1 MKAGGVVGALHRTPG
16 CENLKQWAPVGGRI
30 VELTLE
36 PSNSVM
42 VW

>member
-1 MKAGGVVGALHRTPG
+1 MKAGGWGFTKSPSW
-16 CENLKQWAPVGGRI
+16 ENLKQWAPVGGWI
-30 VELTLE
+30 VELTFE

>member
-1 MKAGGVVGALHRTPG
+1 MKVGGWALHRAPS

>member
-1 MKAGGVVGALHRTPG
+1 MKLVVGALHRAPSW
-16 CENLKQWAPVGGRI
+16 ENLKQWAPVGGWI